1 MNAMTLN
8 MTAAAT
14 AAMGGNSAGAMDILD
29 KELARLG
36 RESVNTSRP
45 AMAIA
50 LIDAAS
56 VGLIGEKDVP
66 ARYDAYLGAREKK
79 MQGNVLAAGVEDGNG
94 RKANISKL
102 VQIVK
107 AAQLI
112 GDAAPFQANAV
123 VTLRGNMIGG
133 DDKVHAPYECLLN
146 VARAQIKKGAEE
158 LTQDELVECIRKD
171 APAEKDALAKLVA
184 AYKTTYKLNTDLALP
199 GTEVALQGY
208 ADAIVE
214 LGGELPPMTKEEKKE
229 AEAMAFLAKRG
240 RI

>member
-8 MTAAAT
+8 MTAAAST
-14 AAMGGNSAGAMDILD
+14 AMGGNSAGAMELLD
-29 KELARLG
+29 KELAKLG

-50 LIDAAS
+50 LIEAAS

-66 ARYDAYLGAREKK
+66 ARYDAYLGAREKR
-79 MQGNVLAAGVEDGNG
+79 MQGNLLAAGVDEGNG

-102 VQIVK
+102 VQMVK

-112 GDAAPFQANAV
+112 GDAAPFQADAI
-123 VTLRGNMIGG
+123 VTMRGNMIGG
-133 DDKVHAPYECLLN
+133 DDKVHAPFECLLN
-146 VARAQIKKGAEE
+146 AARAQIAKGVDQ
-158 LTQDELVECIRKD
+158 LTQDEMAECIRKN
-171 APAEKDALAKLVA
+171 APADKDDIAKLVA
-184 AYKTTYKLNTDLALP
+184 AYKSMHKMNADMAYA
-199 GTEVALQGY
+199 GTGMALQGI
-208 ADAIVE
+208 ADAIIE
-214 LGGELPPMTKEEKKE
+214 AGGDIPPMTKEEKKE

>member
-1 MNAMTLN
+1 MNAMALN

-14 AAMGGNSAGAMDILD
+14 AAIGGNSAGAMDILD

-79 MQGNVLAAGVEDGNG
+79 MQGNILAAGVEDGNG

-146 VARAQIKKGAEE
+146 AARAQIKKGTDE

-171 APAEKDALAKLVA
+171 APADKDDIAKLVA
-184 AYKTTYKLNTDLALP
+184 AYKSMHKMNADMAYA
-199 GTEVALQGY
+199 GTGMALQGI
-208 ADAIVE
+208 ADAILE
-214 LGGELPPMTKEEKKE
+214 AGGEIPPVTKEEKKE